1 MEGSIHEMLDLALE
15 KANSNQISES
25 IESYQRVISF
35 DPDNSTALY
44 CLGVL
49 YAKIGDLDE
58 AIKSFEK
65 SHKSY
70 PNHGPTLANL
80 AALVENQDPV
90 KASEYA
96 KLAKVSLPDDD
107 NISRIANYEVSDSLP
122 TKLFVKA
129 RALESEGEERIED
142 PNPKV
147 SPQSRKSEAK
157 SLTSTG
163 DHSSAVAIWKGLLN
177 EAPESPEIW
186 RGLGEAL
193 SAAGY
198 GERSEQCMNRAYSLE
213 LKQEE
218 HINEAPSEQIDQY
231 DVESLMMAA
240 EEAQSKS
247 EEPEPT
253 RDLEDS
259 IGWYNMGTN
268 LMKEGKHDEA
278 LSSFE
283 KAIGGC
289 PPEEIELKIKT
300 HNARGNA
307 LYNAARYPESVIA
320 YHTAIGIDP
329 KSVKGKTLFNMGSSY
344 AAVELFE
351 DAIKCFSQAIEIGLD
366 KDELIICETQLSRCR
381 LLARE
386 QAKRQSRV

>member
-1 MEGSIHEMLDLALE
+1 MLQLALE

-122 TKLFVKA
+122 KKLFVKA

-177 EAPESPEIW
+177 EAPE
-186 RGLGEAL
+186 
-193 SAAGY
+193 
-198 GERSEQCMNRAYSLE
+198 SEQCMNRAYSLE

-259 IGWYNMGTN
+259 IGWYNMGIN
-268 LMKEGKHDEA
+268 LMNEGKHDEA